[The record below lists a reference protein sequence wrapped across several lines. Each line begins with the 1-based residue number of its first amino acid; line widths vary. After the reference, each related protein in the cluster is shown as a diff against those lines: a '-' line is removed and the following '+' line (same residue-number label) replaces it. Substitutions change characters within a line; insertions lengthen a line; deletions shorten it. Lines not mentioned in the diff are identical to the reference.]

1 MNYVDRKYQEFYEK
15 YGYIPKMF
23 NPYNC
28 NEITDIAPTLT
39 ANCGGTSSS
48 SSSILI
54 CEEGYDLY

>member
-1 MNYVDRKYQEFYEK
+1 MNYVDRKYREFYEK
-15 YGYIPKMF
+15 HGYIPKMF

-28 NEITDIAPTLT
+28 NEIKDISPTLT
-39 ANCGGTSSS
+39 ANCGGTSS